1 MTVEQRCFLELLR
14 DCVHRRPSAPPAEAV
29 DWAAVARYAEEQ
41 SLGGIL
47 YVQCRTF
54 LPPDSAALRRLH
66 RGFYSAVYGSVNG
79 SAALAQAGKRLAEA
93 GVPYLPFKGEVLRQ
107 YWPHPELRTM
117 GDRDILVHDQGKEAA
132 DRVFLSLGYQKHV
145 DNHAVWTY
153 TSPTMM
159 FEVHNVMFYEYLSNQ
174 VDYRSYFARVWDTAH
189 PTGEAG
195 AYAPEPNLHFLYLMC
210 HTAKH
215 IINNGMGFRAFLD
228 MVFMTREERG
238 LDWTFLEAELERLQL
253 LDFTRTCFALCRR
266 WFGVDM
272 PLGSGVP
279 EESFFEEVT
288 DKAFRDGTFGL
299 HNEQNEAAHS
309 AKELSRAEAPY
320 WQTALALTWRKLF
333 PPYRDMQLV
342 PWYHFVDG
350 RPWLLPA
357 AWVYRWFYTARHKFS
372 QSKALLAEPFAKRS
386 VIEERK
392 QLIDRW
398 GL

>member
-1 MTVEQRCFLELLR
+1 MAKMKLSESSFSLIPEGITTFKIM
-14 DCVHRRPSAPPAEAV
+14 AV
-29 DWAAVARYAEEQ
+29 DDSKYEDF
-41 SLGGIL
+41 GIL
-47 YVQCRTF
+47 VVKMQT
-54 LPPDSAALRRLH
+54 A
-66 RGFYSAVYGSVNG
+66 
-79 SAALAQAGKRLAEA
+79 
-93 GVPYLPFKGEVLRQ
+93 KGETHSERFTL
-107 YWPHPELRTM
+107 M
-117 GDRDILVHDQGKEAA
+117 KEN
-132 DRVFLSLGYQKHV
+132 G
-145 DNHAVWTY
+145 
-153 TSPTMM
+153 
-159 FEVHNVMFYEYLSNQ
+159 EVNEGALKAW
-174 VDYRSYFARVWDTAH
+174 SYFARVWDTAV

-266 WFGVDM
+266 WFGVEM
-272 PLGSGVP
+272 PLPAGP
-279 EESFFEEVT
+279 LEKAFFEEVT
-288 DKAFRDGTFGL
+288 DKVFRDGTFGL

>member
-1 MTVEQRCFLELLR
+1 M
-14 DCVHRRPSAPPAEAV
+14 
-29 DWAAVARYAEEQ
+29 AR
-41 SLGGIL
+41 
-47 YVQCRTF
+47 
-54 LPPDSAALRRLH
+54 
-66 RGFYSAVYGSVNG
+66 N
-79 SAALAQAGKRLAEA
+79 
-93 GVPYLPFKGEVLRQ
+93 
-107 YWPHPELRTM
+107 
-117 GDRDILVHDQGKEAA
+117 
-132 DRVFLSLGYQKHV
+132 
-145 DNHAVWTY
+145 
-153 TSPTMM
+153 
-159 FEVHNVMFYEYLSNQ
+159 
-174 VDYRSYFARVWDTAH
+174 
-189 PTGEAG
+189 
-195 AYAPEPNLHFLYLMC
+195 
-210 HTAKH
+210 
-215 IINNGMGFRAFLD
+215 
-228 MVFMTREERG
+228 ERG
-238 LDWTFLEAELERLQL
+238 LDWAFLEAELERLKL
-253 LDFTRTCFALCRR
+253 LEFTRTCFALCRR

-272 PLGSGVP
+272 PLGSGP
-279 EESFFEEVT
+279 LEKAFFEEAT
-288 DKAFRDGTFGL
+288 DKVFRDGTFGL